1 MSHLS
6 QFLTLG
12 FPQYCSCGLP
22 HIITNQTTLLT
33 PEVLDRC
40 RPAIYTYLY
49 LYLYL
54 GSVSPVFLF
63 FFLVG
68 RKFLAKSPFNSSSSS
83 SFSVFTNSGLYQV
96 GGWVINKGPPGG
108 SAIVKWKAATKVLL
122 GVYLMFQ

>member
-33 PEVLDRC
+33 PVLDRY

-49 LYLYL
+49 IY
-54 GSVSPVFLF
+54 
-63 FFLVG
+63 
-68 RKFLAKSPFNSSSSS
+68 
-83 SFSVFTNSGLYQV
+83 
-96 GGWVINKGPPGG
+96 
-108 SAIVKWKAATKVLL
+108 LL
-122 GVYLMFQ
+122 GLGLSCLLILLLGRTQIPCQEPLQLLIFQLLLRLHQLRLVPSWWMGDQ